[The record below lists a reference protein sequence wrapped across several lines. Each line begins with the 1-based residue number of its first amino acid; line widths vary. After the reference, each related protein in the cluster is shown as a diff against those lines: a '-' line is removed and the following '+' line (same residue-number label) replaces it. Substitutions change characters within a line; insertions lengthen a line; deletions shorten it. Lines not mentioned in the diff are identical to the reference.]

1 MDMSESSN
9 QSIDQTSYEDQ
20 FALSDASE
28 GAVTLSTSINDNK
41 FQLIYQAKEESV
53 GGTKLRI
60 AKNIVDFAKSYRC
73 SHVLLIDGSCW
84 ISPDKGISLLA
95 QIEGNEKLDKYEY
108 VVFPLDHAVYI
119 AKINEGIVVE
129 ERVRPSDRA
138 IAYLQKQ
145 KNAEIAILAGGHAYE
160 ELASQ
165 NFIVNCDL
173 ILFTVDSEAKKYRY
187 KAINLVLIAN
197 KLFHSR
203 LLIPVVITLV
213 PVLIIAFLFSPL
225 YSVNIEKTK
234 METSGSFLDLDI
246 KPSRLKT
253 ATVVKEVPIVP
264 QVILDNN
271 ASQLLTEI
279 TPWVTG
285 KTINFLRTC
294 RLKTIEISKQSL
306 SFKGERMSNI
316 KKNQLGCGN
325 ARLDNIAQANALR
338 INREKDS
345 WSFALAMQP
354 NIAQTTD
361 KKDYSQTI
369 ERLELINQHIGWRL
383 NIIST
388 INNGDKQRL
397 KVLLQGKNL
406 NSQVLNV
413 ISQGLIHYPTEFIK
427 GTIQFNPNNFDL
439 LDAQFEIDIHTQ
451 SSSTL

>member
-1 MDMSESSN
+1 MSQSSN
-9 QSIDQTSYEDQ
+9 QTTDQNTYEQQ
-20 FALSDASE
+20 FSSSASHE
-28 GAVTLSTSINDNK
+28 GAVILPTSINEHE
-41 FQLIYQAKEESV
+41 FQLVYQAREESV
-53 GGTKLRI
+53 GGSKLRM

-84 ISPDKGISLLA
+84 VSPDKGISLLA

-145 KNAEIAILAGGHAYE
+145 KNVEIAILAGGHAYE

-173 ILFTVDSEAKKYRY
+173 ILFTVESEAEKYRY
-187 KAINLVLIAN
+187 KAINLALIAN

-234 METSGSFLDLDI
+234 METSESFLDLDI
-246 KPSRLKT
+246 KSSGLPT
-253 ATVVKEVPIVP
+253 ATVVKEVPKVP

-271 ASQLLTEI
+271 ATQLFAAI

-285 KTINFLRTC
+285 NTIDFLRTC
-294 RLKTIEISKQSL
+294 RLKSIQISQKRL
-306 SFKGERMSNI
+306 VFVGEHMSNI

-325 ARLDNIAQANALR
+325 ARLDEITRTNGLKVSHKKNQWQLDIPLEA
-338 INREKDS
+338 K
-345 WSFALAMQP
+345 P
-354 NIAQTTD
+354 AQTTER
-361 KKDYSQTI
+361 KDHLKTI
-369 ERLELINQHIGWRL
+369 ERLELLSQIIGWRL
-383 NIIST
+383 NILST
-388 INNGDKQRL
+388 KNDGNKQQVT
-397 KVLLQGKNL
+397 VLFQGKNL
-406 NSQVLNV
+406 NTAVLS
-413 ISQGLIHYPTEFIK
+413 ILSEGLTDYATAFKK
-427 GTIQFNPNNFDL
+427 GSLQFNPNNFDL
-439 LDAQFEIDIHTQ
+439 LNAQLEIDIHTQ
-451 SSSTL
+451 SSNTL